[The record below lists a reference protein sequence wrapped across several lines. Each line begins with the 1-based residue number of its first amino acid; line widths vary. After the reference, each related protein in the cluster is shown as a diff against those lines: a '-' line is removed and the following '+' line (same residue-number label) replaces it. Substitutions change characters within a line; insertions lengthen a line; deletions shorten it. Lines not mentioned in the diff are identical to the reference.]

1 MLFKLFFLPK
11 YHRSEMCPHIKECMM
26 WSWFFTHDVNL
37 DHFVKVISL
46 LKVAAFSFVTDEYLE
61 YFEAVLLSSFS

>member
-1 MLFKLFFLPK
+1 
-11 YHRSEMCPHIKECMM
+11 MCPHIKECMM